1 MESHPKRSAERHHQQ
16 RRPVRH
22 TDNPHHSTEIFPHSL
37 AAVGSSRDGG
47 ARDPERR
54 SRISLPWIEFII
66 SWLNHTP
73 HATAVYASCSA
84 LPPPHATLAS
94 RRPAT
99 ALLGPDLHRL
109 IAPALPGAFPH
120 WIGTRPVSGG
130 RSGHTEEAKEI
141 VARLRQRDPGSGS
154 AGTPYGLRSS
164 ELVDL
169 QWDQIDFV
177 HKTVR
182 INRVKNGTGS
192 THYLSNSELRA
203 LRRLQRENP
212 PGPHVFVSER
222 GGPVTTAWFRK
233 MMPRLGERARMP
245 FLIHPHMLRHS
256 CGFKY
261 ANEGKDT
268 RSLQA
273 GYCGAPSPMGR
284 QRAGGVS
291 SKD

>member
-1 MESHPKRSAERHHQQ
+1 MGEKSMVELQPSVTKNGT
-16 RRPVRH
+16 VR
-22 TDNPHHSTEIFPHSL
+22 
-37 AAVGSSRDGG
+37 
-47 ARDPERR
+47 
-54 SRISLPWIEFII
+54 
-66 SWLNHTP
+66 
-73 HATAVYASCSA
+73 
-84 LPPPHATLAS
+84 S
-94 RRPAT
+94 RRPREHLTEAEIERLMTVARQNGRDGHRDAT
-99 ALLGPDLHRL
+99 AILVTYRH
-109 IAPALPGAFPH
+109 
-120 WIGTRPVSGG
+120 
-130 RSGHTEEAKEI
+130 
-141 VARLRQRDPGSGS
+141 
-154 AGTPYGLRSS
+154 GLRSS

-177 HKTVR
+177 HKTIR

-192 THYLSNSELRA
+192 THYLGNSELRA

-233 MMPRLGERARMP
+233 MMARLGERAKMP

-273 GYCGAPSPMGR
+273 YLGHRNIQSTVRYTAMAPDRFRGWER
-284 QRAGGVS
+284 E
-291 SKD
+291 